1 MCPGTCGTAGG
12 LTINENAQVV
22 NVNGE
27 PIEHLYAVATAPPA
41 YRVERTCTAASAWVR
56 APVMSWV
63 AVNHAL
69 AAKA

>member
-1 MCPGTCGTAGG
+1 MPGTCGTAGG

-27 PIEHLYAVATAPPA
+27 PIEHL
-41 YRVERTCTAASAWVR
+41 VR
-56 APVMSWV
+56 RGQLLLRRIGGTYVHGGISLGSGAVMSWV
-63 AVNHAL
+63 AVNHVL